1 MVNGNIVSEKLCI
14 TLFNICFDVIYV
26 LIIIAILII
35 IMYAVSIWDKKKKMT
50 ILKITDVEELE
61 YKKDKCEVVNNV
73 CFGTYIPIFIFLCG
87 MRSLNIIIIVALIA
101 VMYLSCV
108 LQLQLCEYK
117 KALRKLQEKK
127 KKHG

>member
-1 MVNGNIVSEKLCI
+1 MVDRNIVSEKLCI
-14 TLFNICFDVIYV
+14 TLFNICFDATYV
-26 LIIIAILII
+26 LSIIAILII
-35 IMYAVSIWDKKKKMT
+35 IMYAVSIWDKNKKMT

-61 YKKDKCEVVNNV
+61 YKKDKCEVANNV
-73 CFGTYIPIFIFLCG
+73 CLGTYIPIFIFLCG
-87 MRSLNIIIIVALIA
+87 IRSLNIIIIVALIA
-101 VMYLSCV
+101 VMYLSCL